1 MGRILKKRYSTILGG
16 NSNLSIDLLN
26 TESIMYNIYTEI
38 QRVKKVE
45 TFNLKSATD
54 DASLMSRGRLFHSP
68 TILLI

>member
-1 MGRILKKRYSTILGG
+1 MGRVLKKCYSTILGG